1 MEEKRLEK
9 GKDFIGVGV
18 GAVILQQEQI
28 LLLQRLKEPEAGCWG
43 IPGGAVEFGETI
55 EAAIQRE
62 LKEELAIKT
71 QILTLLGVTNHI
83 LPDQQI
89 HWLSPIFLVEIVAG
103 EPQNVEPAKHRE
115 IRWFDLAHL
124 PANITIP
131 TQHALNFLEQ
141 YEGRR
146 IAHPSTD

>member
-1 MEEKRLEK
+1 MLEEVRLEQ

-18 GAVILQQEQI
+18 GAVILQQGQI
-28 LLLQRLKEPEAGCWG
+28 LLLQRLKEPEAGYWG

-55 EAAIQRE
+55 ESAIQRE
-62 LKEELAIKT
+62 LREELAIET

-83 LPDQQI
+83 LPDQKI
-89 HWLSPIFLVEIVAG
+89 HWLSPIFLVEIAAG
-103 EPQNVEPAKHRE
+103 EPQNVELTKHGE

-131 TQHALNFLEQ
+131 TRYALELLRHHQ
-141 YEGRR
+141 
-146 IAHPSTD
+146 AKACP